1 MRIIKRAA
9 LIRFW
14 DERHDAKV
22 SLEAWYG
29 VVRKAKWATPIEM
42 KQVYGNADL
51 VGRRT
56 AFNVAGNKYRLI
68 ARVNYISQTVFVLHV
83 LTHSD
88 YDKGLGNYDHDDAG
102 TGQKDVR
109 TTARSGVASRDSHGR
124 GV

>member
-14 DERHDAKV
+14 DEHADAKA
-22 SLEAWYG
+22 SLEAWYS
-29 VVRKAKWATPIEM
+29 VVRKAKWATPTEM

-56 AFNVAGNKYRLI
+56 VFNIAGNKYRLI
-68 ARVNYISQTVFVLHV
+68 TRVNYISQTVFVLHV

-88 YDKGLGNYDHDDAG
+88 YDKGAWKL
-102 TGQKDVR
+102 
-109 TTARSGVASRDSHGR
+109 
-124 GV
+124 

>member
-9 LIRFW
+9 LVRFW
-14 DERHDAKV
+14 DRHPDARA

-29 VVRKAKWATPIEM
+29 VVRKANWTTPLEM

-56 AFNVAGNKYRLI
+56 VFNIAGNKYRLI
-68 ARVNYISQTVFVLHV
+68 ARVNYVSQTVFVLHV

-88 YDKGLGNYDHDDAG
+88 YDKGGW
-102 TGQKDVR
+102 K
-109 TTARSGVASRDSHGR
+109 S
-124 GV
+124 

>member
-9 LIRFW
+9 LVRFW
-14 DERHDAKV
+14 SQHPDAKT

-29 VVRKAKWATPIEM
+29 VVRKAKWTTPIEL

-56 AFNVAGNKYRLI
+56 VFNIAGNKYRLI
-68 ARVNYISQTVFVLHV
+68 ARVNYVSQTVFVLHV

-88 YDKGLGNYDHDDAG
+88 YDK
-102 TGQKDVR
+102 R
-109 TTARSGVASRDSHGR
+109 ARKS
-124 GV
+124 

>member
-9 LIRFW
+9 LIRFG
-14 DERHDAKV
+14 DEHPDAKA

-29 VVRKAKWATPIEM
+29 VVRNAKWSTAIEM
-42 KQVYGNADL
+42 KRVYDNADL

-56 AFNVAGNKYRLI
+56 VFNIAGNRYRLI

-88 YDKGLGNYDHDDAG
+88 YDKGAW
-102 TGQKDVR
+102 K
-109 TTARSGVASRDSHGR
+109 S
-124 GV
+124 

>member
-9 LIRFW
+9 LVRFW
-14 DERHDAKV
+14 DRHPDPQA

-29 VVRKAKWATPIEM
+29 VVRKANWTTPIEM

-56 AFNVAGNKYRLI
+56 VFNIAGNKYRLI
-68 ARVNYISQTVFVLHV
+68 ARVNYVSQTVFVLHV

-88 YDKGLGNYDHDDAG
+88 YDKGAW
-102 TGQKDVR
+102 K
-109 TTARSGVASRDSHGR
+109 S
-124 GV
+124 

>member
-9 LIRFW
+9 LMRFW
-14 DERHDAKV
+14 DRHLNAQA

-29 VVRKAKWATPIEM
+29 VVRKAKWTIPMEM

-56 AFNVAGNKYRLI
+56 VFNIAGNKYRLI
-68 ARVNYISQTVFVLHV
+68 ARVNYVSQTVFVLQV

-88 YDKGLGNYDHDDAG
+88 YDKGAW
-102 TGQKDVR
+102 K
-109 TTARSGVASRDSHGR
+109 S
-124 GV
+124 

>member
-14 DERHDAKV
+14 DEHPDAKA
-22 SLEAWYG
+22 SLEACYG
-29 VVRKAKWATPIEM
+29 VVRNAKRATPIEM

-56 AFNVAGNKYRLI
+56 VFNIAGNKYRLI
-68 ARVNYISQTVFVLHV
+68 ARANDVSQTVFVLHV

-88 YDKGLGNYDHDDAG
+88 YDKEAW
-102 TGQKDVR
+102 K
-109 TTARSGVASRDSHGR
+109 S
-124 GV
+124 

>member
-14 DERHDAKV
+14 DEHPDAKPG
-22 SLEAWYG
+22 LEAWYG

-56 AFNVAGNKYRLI
+56 VFNIAGNRYRLI

-88 YDKGLGNYDHDDAG
+88 YDKGAWKL
-102 TGQKDVR
+102 
-109 TTARSGVASRDSHGR
+109 
-124 GV
+124 